1 MEQTQRSTAIP
12 TKGLLPDRLR
22 SVLKSAGLTPAAL
35 ILWAIL
41 AIAPLFIKNEYFLR
55 LIVVSLLFGAQAM
68 AFDLTV
74 GYINVVNFGF
84 AAFVGLGAY
93 ASGLLAVKLGLSPWL
108 GFIVGPIAAGI
119 LGFVTGVL
127 TLRLRGIYAAVMAW
141 FVGLALMGLAT
152 VLVDLTRGQLGLV
165 TPLLLKANAQLPY
178 FYVLLPIAFGIYVIL
193 KLVTNSNIGLAFK
206 ALGQNLDAARA
217 SGIDPVRYRVLN
229 FTLSCTLAGFLGVF
243 YAHYVGILTPSVM
256 ATKATVEVLAIDYI
270 GGRGFIWG
278 GMLAAFLVIPVFEYL
293 RPLMELRYVIY
304 GVFLILTMIF
314 YPGGL
319 VGVIQGVGR
328 RIAKVLSP
336 GDSKG
341 AGAG

>member
-1 MEQTQRSTAIP
+1 MEQSQRSTAIP
-12 TKGLLPDRLR
+12 TKGLLPDRLQ
-22 SVLKSAGLTPAAL
+22 SALKSAGLSPAAL

-41 AIAPLFIKNEYFLR
+41 AITPLFVKNEYFLR
-55 LIVVSLLFGAQAM
+55 LMVVSLLFGAQAM

-84 AAFVGLGAY
+84 AAFVGLAGY
-93 ASGLLAVKLGLSPWL
+93 TSGLLAVRLGVSPWL
-108 GFIVGPIAAGI
+108 GFIAGPIAAGM

-152 VLVDLTRGQLGLV
+152 VLVDLTRGQLGLI
-165 TPLLLKANAQLPY
+165 TPLLLKTTSQLPY
-178 FYVLLPIAFGIYVIL
+178 YYVLLPMAFGIYVVL
-193 KLVTNSNIGLAFK
+193 RLVTNSHIGLAFR

-217 SGIDPVRYRVLN
+217 SGVDPVRYRVLN
-229 FTLSCTLAGFLGVF
+229 FTLSCTLAGLLGVF
-243 YAHYVGILTPSVM
+243 YTHYVGILTPGVM

-270 GGRGFIWG
+270 GGRGTILG
-278 GMLAAFLVIPVFEYL
+278 GLLAAFLVIPVFEYL

-319 VGVIQGVGR
+319 VGVLQGLAR
-328 RIAKVLSP
+328 RIVKVLSA
-336 GDSKG
+336 GGSKG
-341 AGAG
+341 AGAA